1 MWKTS
6 AQNAQG
12 RYQTANFESKQKVS
26 NPSFKQIM
34 TSTGVYFPSN
44 LSIHLYSQVL
54 GGSPLC
60 DVLIEVADRRIHCHA
75 AVVACASE
83 IFRELLELAPT
94 ENSGKKVI
102 SFSTACSESM
112 YCVLNYIYTGA
123 EVIYLTRPRIFILR
137 ACLIKLTLLFRPS
150 TQETWPKFSIRHF

>member
-1 MWKTS
+1 
-6 AQNAQG
+6 
-12 RYQTANFESKQKVS
+12 
-26 NPSFKQIM
+26 M

-94 ENSGKKVI
+94 DKSGKKVI

-123 EVIYLTRPRIFILR
+123 EVRFTTKKMCHY
-137 ACLIKLTLLFRPS
+137 KTLLFRPS
-150 TQETWPKFSIRHF
+150 TRET